1 MNYTTWVIKSHLH
14 GIHFNDNMIKLPH
27 LSFFPCNSF
36 IMINLAIVSWKMKIW
51 ATVKESSNGRKW
63 AQKGAFYKSVSKTV
77 AILIQI

>member
-36 IMINLAIVSWKMKIW
+36 IMINLAIVS
-51 ATVKESSNGRKW
+51 
-63 AQKGAFYKSVSKTV
+63 
-77 AILIQI
+77 